1 MPKSLSRDFDFDK
14 EWQKAHEEAQPY
26 ILTSL
31 CCLFTGFFLY
41 GFGHYWGVFLP

>member
-1 MPKSLSRDFDFDK
+1 MPKSFSRDFDFDK

-41 GFGHYWGVFLP
+41 GFGHYLLS